1 MMPRIVDAVVPGRH
15 GGVPVRHYEP
25 DPAAP
30 ARQPT
35 VVWLHG
41 GGFTHGDL
49 DMPESHAVSEVLARS
64 GSVVVAVDYRRVP
77 VGGWWRRP
85 KTGVVP
91 DVRHPVPLEDVVDVV
106 TQTLSE
112 HEHADLVLGGASAG
126 ACLAAAATLRL
137 VSEGS
142 PGPARLLCVY
152 GIFHAALPPYTAEQ
166 RARLRGRHGLLQYRP
181 AMIKLMSRN
190 YVGRAA
196 ITDPFAFPGGHDL
209 QGHAADVVL
218 DADRDSLRASGER
231 FAAELAAAGFTVA
244 VRRRVRRT
252 GTGSSTGPRPRR
264 LPTASPASCA
274 GSGSGCPE
282 RRAAAQ
288 GVGR

>member
-1 MMPRIVDAVVPGRH
+1 MTPRIVDAVVLGRH
-15 GGVPVRHYEP
+15 GVVPVRHYEP
-25 DPAAP
+25 DAAAP
-30 ARQPT
+30 GSQQT

-49 DMPESHAVSEVLARS
+49 DMPESHAVSEELARW
-64 GSVVVAVDYRRVP
+64 GSLVVAVDYRRVP

-112 HEHADLVLGGASAG
+112 HRNRDLVLGGASAG

-137 VSEGS
+137 LSEGS

-181 AMIKLMSRN
+181 GMIKLMSQN
-190 YVGRAA
+190 YVGRSA

-209 QGHAADVVL
+209 HRMPPTLVL

-231 FAAELAAAGFTVA
+231 FAAELAAAGSQVGYQVVPDARHGFLNRPTTA
-244 VRRRVRRT
+244 PFADGIARILRWLEQRV
-252 GTGSSTGPRPRR
+252 P
-264 LPTASPASCA
+264 
-274 GSGSGCPE
+274 
-282 RRAAAQ
+282 
-288 GVGR
+288 

>member
-1 MMPRIVDAVVPGRH
+1 MTPRIVDAVVPGRH
-15 GGVPVRHYEP
+15 GGVAVRHYEP
-25 DPAAP
+25 DAAAP

-41 GGFTHGDL
+41 GGFTHGDI
-49 DMPESHAVSEVLARS
+49 DMPESHAVSKELARS
-64 GSVVVAVDYRRVP
+64 GFVVVAVDYRRVP

-106 TQTLSE
+106 TQTLTG
-112 HEHADLVLGGASAG
+112 HEDRDLVLGGASAG

-142 PGPARLLCVY
+142 AGPARLLCVY
-152 GIFHAALPPYTAEQ
+152 GIFHSALPPYTAQ
-166 RARLRGRHGLLQYRP
+166 LRARLLGRHGLLQYRP

-196 ITDPFAFPGGHDL
+196 VTDPFAFPGGHDL
-209 QGHAADVVL
+209 RGMPPTLVL
-218 DADRDSLRASGER
+218 DADRDSLRASGEQ
-231 FAAELAAAGFTVA
+231 FAAELAAAGSQ
-244 VRRRVRRT
+244 VRYEVVPDARH
-252 GTGSSTGPRPRR
+252 GFLNRPT
-264 LPTASPASCA
+264 TAPFADGMA
-274 GSGSGCPE
+274 RILRWVEQLVP
-282 RRAAAQ
+282 
-288 GVGR
+288 

>member
-1 MMPRIVDAVVPGRH
+1 MTPRIIDAVVPGRH
-15 GGVPVRHYEP
+15 GGVPVRRYEP
-25 DPAAP
+25 ETAA
-30 ARQPT
+30 RSSQPT

-49 DMPESHAVSEVLARS
+49 DMPESHAVSEELARS

-91 DVRHPVPLEDVVDVV
+91 DVRHPVPSDDVVDVV

-112 HEHADLVLGGASAG
+112 YGDRDLVLGGASAG
-126 ACLAAAATLRL
+126 ACLAAAATLWL
-137 VSEGS
+137 LFAGS
-142 PGPARLLCVY
+142 PGPARLLCAY

-166 RARLRGRHGLLQYRP
+166 RARLRGRHSLLQYRP
-181 AMIKLMSRN
+181 AMIKLMARN
-190 YVGRAA
+190 YLGRAA

-209 QGHAADVVL
+209 RGMPPTLVL

-231 FAAELAAAGFTVA
+231 FAAELAAAGSQ
-244 VRRRVRRT
+244 VRYEVVPDARHGFLNRPTTAPFADGIDRIRRWVEQRV
-252 GTGSSTGPRPRR
+252 P
-264 LPTASPASCA
+264 
-274 GSGSGCPE
+274 
-282 RRAAAQ
+282 
-288 GVGR
+288 